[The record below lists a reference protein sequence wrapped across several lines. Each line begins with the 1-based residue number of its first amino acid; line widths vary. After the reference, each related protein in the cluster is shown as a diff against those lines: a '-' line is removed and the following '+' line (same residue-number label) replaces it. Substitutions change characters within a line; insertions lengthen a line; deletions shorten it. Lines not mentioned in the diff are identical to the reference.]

1 MIIKSTYLGDIY
13 EIENMKFQDER
24 GDFVKTFHEERFKA
38 AGLEYAF
45 KENFYSVSKKGV
57 LRGMHFQIPP
67 HDHAKLVYVP
77 YGEILDVVVDIRSE
91 SPNYGKFFSLTL
103 SADNAKS
110 IYIGKGF
117 AHGFLTISKT
127 AIVSYSTTTVHS
139 PKHDSGIKWNSFKMN
154 WPEIDKI
161 ISKRDSSF
169 PCLEFGT

>member
-1 MIIKSTYLGDIY
+1 MNINSTYLGDIFV
-13 EIENMKFQDER
+13 IENIKFQDDR
-24 GDFVKTFHEERFKA
+24 GDFVKTFHEEKFKA

-57 LRGMHFQIPP
+57 LRGMHFQAPP

-91 SPNYGKFFSLTL
+91 SPTYGKFLSLIL

-110 IYIGKGF
+110 IFIGKGF
-117 AHGFLTISKT
+117 AHGFLTLSKT
-127 AIVSYSTTTVHS
+127 AIVAYSTTTVHS
-139 PKHDSGIKWNSFKMN
+139 PKHDSGIRWDSFSMD
-154 WPEIDKI
+154 WPKIKKI

-169 PCLEFGT
+169 PGLEIGV